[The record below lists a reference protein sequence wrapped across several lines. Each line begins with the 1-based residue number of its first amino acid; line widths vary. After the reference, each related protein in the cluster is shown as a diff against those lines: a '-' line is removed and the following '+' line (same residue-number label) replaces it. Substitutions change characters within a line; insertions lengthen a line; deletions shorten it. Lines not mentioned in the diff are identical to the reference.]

1 MSTID
6 LRVLRTD
13 MDAGTAGVPC
23 RCTQDMVLDPSV
35 RITETGMGDVISVRD
50 TRLSQRPV
58 GDIAEDVPEDVP

>member
-1 MSTID
+1 MSTMD

-23 RCTQDMVLDPSV
+23 RCTHDMVLDPSV

-50 TRLSQRPV
+50 T
-58 GDIAEDVPEDVP
+58 